1 MFWHPLLLAIIST
14 DIVALFLLLAAA
26 ITYFRTALHW
36 QPFSADSRQL
46 RLAAKV
52 KTASIQ
58 GRSAFGIFLFSCLLL
73 VFGIANVFHEDI
85 PGAMCGTGVYQAMAG
100 SGPKLLLYK
109 GFLILLLQF
118 WYELEKLNRMQAD
131 RPLSEMNARIFLL
144 TPPVAVLALI
154 QTFEAFAGI
163 HSPRPVDCCT
173 ILFDHFRTLQQ
184 ARSIAG
190 LEDPWWIGAFI
201 VLSMLLVG
209 LSAAMYFSAADR
221 KKVRVTLATISLLW
235 LPVATLTLV
244 NVLAIYHYE
253 AFHHHCPW
261 CLFLPENDLVGY
273 PLYGSMLVIGIESI
287 TIFTLPWMVK
297 KKSYLY
303 RLALDRCRR
312 AGRRITIAAMIFLMF
327 AAIPP
332 IVWRLRYGVWLAG

>member
-1 MFWHPLLLAIIST
+1 MFWHPLSLAIIST
-14 DIVALFLLLAAA
+14 DIVALFLLLAAG
-26 ITYFRTALHW
+26 ITSFRTASHW

-46 RLAAKV
+46 TLAAKV
-52 KTASIQ
+52 QTASIQ
-58 GRSAFGIFLFSCLLL
+58 GRSAFGIFLFSGLLL
-73 VFGIANVFHEDI
+73 VFGIANVLHEDI

-118 WYELEKLNRMQAD
+118 WYELDKLNRMQVD
-131 RPLSEMNARIFLL
+131 MPLSEMNARVFLL
-144 TPPVAVLALI
+144 APPVAILALI
-154 QTFEAFAGI
+154 QTVEAFSGI
-163 HSPRPVDCCT
+163 HPPRPVDCCT
-173 ILFDHFRTLQQ
+173 ILFDQFRTLQH

-201 VLSMLLVG
+201 VLSVLLVG
-209 LSAAMYFSAADR
+209 LSAAMHFSAADR
-221 KKVRVTLATISLLW
+221 KKVRVALLTIILLW

-244 NVLAIYHYE
+244 NVLAVYHYGVS
-253 AFHHHCPW
+253 HHHCPW
-261 CLFLPENDLVGY
+261 CLFLPQHGLVGY
-273 PLYGSMLVIGIESI
+273 PLYGSMLLIGMESS
-287 TIFTLPWMVK
+287 TIITLPRMVK
-297 KKSYLY
+297 KKPYLY
-303 RLALDRCRR
+303 RQALDRCRR